1 MINFKEK
8 INKIKESPLYACSK
22 LSLDFIEKDKLFKLI
37 FSIVCIIM
45 AVCTIIHPL
54 IILGRVISSGYFNF
68 GVKYVSVF
76 ILTWLTIA
84 AACFIGSHL
93 WWNRRKKTAE
103 FGSSEFI
110 AIPFFAEIIRTL
122 GEWLGILYA
131 IIGFAG
137 GLFTLIFLGRYSGGM
152 LSAVLFGKD
161 LNVNIGEGGEGPLGS
176 ILGGLSDSLNSTRS
190 LILSGAVILG
200 PVAGIIIIFV
210 SRFLSERLKVLAA
223 IANNTKRNIPQT

>member
-8 INKIKESPLYACSK
+8 INKIKESPLYNYSK

-37 FSIVCIIM
+37 FNFVCILM
-45 AVCTIIHPL
+45 AICTLIHPL

-68 GVKYVSVF
+68 GIKYVSVF
-76 ILTWLTIA
+76 ILTWLAIA
-84 AACFIGSHL
+84 AACCIGSYL
-93 WWNRRKKTAE
+93 WWERRKKAAE
-103 FGSSEFI
+103 FGSSEFV

-161 LNVNIGEGGEGPLGS
+161 FNVNIGEGGEGPLS
-176 ILGGLSDSLNSTRS
+176 ALLGGLSGSLNNTIS

-210 SRFLSERLKVLAA
+210 SRFLSEGLKVLAA
-223 IANNTKRNIPQT
+223 IANNTKRNIPHS